1 MIFLN
6 QDAIAVNMLQ
16 GLKRKTLAQCQ
27 SMMICEFTFD
37 ANVTIPIHSHPHEQV
52 GYVVEGRVMMTI
64 AGQETELGQGDSYC
78 APSNIPHGAHTLDP
92 TVIIDT
98 FSPPREDYR

>member
-1 MIFLN
+1 MIFRN
-6 QDAIAVNMLQ
+6 QDAIAVNVLQ
-16 GLKRKTLAQCQ
+16 GLKRKTLAQSQ

-37 ANVTIPIHSHPHEQV
+37 ANVTIPIHNHLHDQV
-52 GYVVEGRVMMTI
+52 GYVVEGRVIMTI
-64 AGQETELGQGDSYC
+64 AGQETELVKGDSYC
-78 APSNIPHGAHTLDP
+78 ASSNVPHGAYTLEP